1 MNELFNS
8 LLGLDE
14 LGFGAQDVAFELA
27 RPLAP
32 WMWALA
38 ALLAALASWWCYRR
52 LIGPRLARGGL
63 AFVRTLVLLLVVV
76 LIAGPRLVRE
86 RTRVEADWVVVL
98 ADRSAS
104 MVMPDAP
111 GGITRDAQLARAL
124 RDSSDAWASIARSK
138 RVLWLGFDA
147 GAYELPVAPGPTA
160 SSTAGPTPELGEP
173 DGRRTAL
180 GASIEQALRR
190 IAARPTSGIVIL
202 SDGRS
207 SDTLDRASLRRLLS
221 DQIPVFTVP
230 LGSPEPAPDLA
241 VTGVDAPELAF
252 VRDSTPVV
260 VELERLG
267 RGLVDPASLV
277 QLVDEGTGEVLAERP
292 IGDALDENASAR
304 VTLTPKGE
312 TPGARRWIARVVP
325 RGDDLISGN
334 NEMSL
339 GIELVDR
346 PLRVLYLD
354 GYPRW
359 ENRYVKNLLLRESSI
374 RSSSLLLAAN
384 RRYTQE
390 GDVTITR
397 LPMSPGEW
405 EEYDVIILGDLRS
418 DLLGRSQLE
427 ALREHIAVRG
437 AGLLWIGGEGAT
449 PETWFE
455 TPLGDLLPMR
465 SGGALESGRLDAWD
479 EDVTLVRTPEG
490 ARLGVLE
497 LGDVPG
503 VWPARLSDPRTGW
516 SRLRWMQR
524 IDPSRIKPAASVLA
538 AGVPVSAFTPELLDD
553 QGALALGAGSPAL
566 LSMRYGAGRIVY
578 VATDEIWRWRYGRG
592 EDLPERFWLPL
603 VRMLGRE
610 GLARSGRSALLRVTP
625 KRGQVGRSARLS
637 LELLDQSLVD
647 AAPASVRIEITRN
660 DASVGSRPVELR
672 LAPEGAL
679 GEDGDSPRSFGSSWA
694 TNEAGTYT
702 VRVTEP
708 LLAPL
713 GLSAT
718 LEVWPSDDERRRPE
732 TDHASLAALSEQTGG
747 RVVPASELAQLE
759 ELLPNRELVMTGPRE
774 VRPLWDRPIVLALLI
789 LLLTVEWVGRRLI
802 RLA

>member
-1 MNELFNS
+1 MNDLLNS
-8 LLGLDE
+8 VLGLDE
-14 LGFGAQDVAFELA
+14 MGFGAQDVVFELA

-32 WMWALA
+32 WMWAIGIG
-38 ALLAALASWWCYRR
+38 LAALASWWSYRR
-52 LIGPRLARGGL
+52 LIGPRPARGGL
-63 AFVRTLVLLLVVV
+63 ADVRTLTLPLEQL
-76 LIAGPRLVRE
+76 LIAGPQLVRE
-86 RTRVEADWVVVL
+86 RTRVESDWVVVL

-104 MVMPDAP
+104 MSVPDGP

-124 RDSSDAWASIARSK
+124 RDSSETWESIAQSK

-147 GAYELPVAPGPTA
+147 GAYELQNDGAAPD
-160 SSTAGPTPELGEP
+160 LGDP

-190 IAARPTSGIVIL
+190 VAARPTSGIVVL

-207 SDTLDRASLRRLLS
+207 SDGLDRTSLRRLQG
-221 DQIPVFTVP
+221 DQIPVFSVP
-230 LGSPEPAPDLA
+230 LGSPEPSSDLG
-241 VTGVDAPELAF
+241 VTAIEAPELAF

-267 RGLVDPASLV
+267 EGRVDPDSVV
-277 QLVDEGTGEVLAERP
+277 QLLDEATGEVLAEQP
-292 IGDALDENASAR
+292 VGDALDESSTAR

-312 TPGARRWIARVVP
+312 SPGARRWIARVIP
-325 RGDDLISGN
+325 RGDDLIADN
-334 NEMSL
+334 NEMSVA
-339 GIELVDR
+339 IELVDR

-359 ENRYVKNLLLRESSI
+359 ENHYLKQLLLREGSI
-374 RSSSLLLAAN
+374 RSSSLLLAAD

-390 GDVTITR
+390 GDVAITR
-397 LPMSPGEW
+397 LPQSPGEW
-405 EEYDVIILGDLRS
+405 EEYDVIVLGDLRS

-449 PETWFE
+449 PDTWFE
-455 TPLGDLLPMR
+455 TPLGDLLPVR
-465 SGGALESGRLDAWD
+465 SASGLSLDSPRLDAWD

-497 LGDVPG
+497 LSDTPG

-516 SRLRWMQR
+516 SRLRWMQKIEAAR
-524 IDPSRIKPAASVLA
+524 VKPAASVLA
-538 AGVPVSAFTPELLDD
+538 SGVPVSAFSPELLDE
-553 QGALALGAGSPAL
+553 QGAGALLVGSPGV
-566 LSMRYGAGRIVY
+566 LSMRYGAGRVVY

-610 GLARSGRSALLRVTP
+610 GLARSGRSALFRATP
-625 KRGQVGRSARLS
+625 KRGEVGRNVRLS

-647 AAPASVRIEITRN
+647 AAPTSVRIEITSN
-660 DASVGSRPVELR
+660 DAGVGSRPVELR
-672 LAPEGAL
+672 LSPEGVL
-679 GEDGDSPRSFGSSWA
+679 DSDNDSARSFGSSWA
-694 TNEAGTYT
+694 TNEAGSYT

-718 LEVWPSDDERRRPE
+718 LEVWPSDDERRNPE
-732 TDHASLAALSEQTGG
+732 TDHASLTELSEQTGG
-747 RVVPASELAQLE
+747 RVVPVSQMSDLAN
-759 ELLPNRELVMTGPRE
+759 LLPNRELVMTGPRE
-774 VRPLWDRPIVLALLI
+774 VSPLWDRPLVLAMLI
-789 LLLTVEWVGRRLI
+789 LLLAVEWVGRRLI

>member
-1 MNELFNS
+1 MNELLNS
-8 LLGLDE
+8 ILGLDE
-14 LGFGAQDVAFELA
+14 LGFGAQDVALELA

-32 WMWALA
+32 WVWAMGA
-38 ALLAALASWWCYRR
+38 VLAALASWWCYRR
-52 LIGPRLARGGL
+52 LIGPRAARGAL
-63 AFVRTLVLLLVVV
+63 AVVRTLTLLLVLLL
-76 LIAGPRLVRE
+76 IAGPQLVRE
-86 RTRVEADWVVVL
+86 RTRIESDWVVVL

-104 MVMPDAP
+104 MQVPDAP
-111 GGITRDAQLARAL
+111 GGTTRNAQL
-124 RDSSDAWASIARSK
+124 SDALNRSSAAWSAIAQSK

-147 GAYELPVAPGPTA
+147 GAYELTGDA
-160 SSTAGPTPELGEP
+160 PTPELGEA

-190 IAARPTSGIVIL
+190 VAARPTSGIVVL

-207 SDTLDRASLRRLLS
+207 SDALDRASLRRLQS
-221 DQIPVFTVP
+221 DQIPVFSVP
-230 LGSPEPAPDLA
+230 LGSPDPAPDLG
-241 VTGVDAPELAF
+241 VTGVEAPELAF

-267 RGLVDPASLV
+267 EGRVDPDSLV
-277 QLVDEGTGEVLAERP
+277 QLVDESTGEVLAERP
-292 IGDALDENASAR
+292 VGDALDASASAR

-325 RGDDLISGN
+325 RGDDLISDN

-339 GIELVDR
+339 AIELVDR

-390 GDVTITR
+390 GDVAITR
-397 LPMSPGEW
+397 LPQSPGEW
-405 EEYDVIILGDLRS
+405 EEFDVIVLGDLRS

-427 ALREHIAVRG
+427 ALREHVAVRG

-455 TPLGDLLPMR
+455 TPLGDLLPVR
-465 SGGALESGRLDAWD
+465 SGASLDSGRLNTWD

-497 LGDVPG
+497 LGDAPG
-503 VWPARLSDPRTGW
+503 AWPMRLSDPRTGW
-516 SRLRWMQR
+516 SRLRWMQKIGPER
-524 IDPSRIKPAASVLA
+524 VKPAASVLA
-538 AGVPVSAFTPELLDD
+538 AGVPASAFTPELLDD
-553 QGALALGAGSPAL
+553 QGAGALGAGSPAL
-566 LSMRYGAGRIVY
+566 LSMRYGAGRVVY

-603 VRMLGRE
+603 IRMLGRE
-610 GLARSGRSALLRVTP
+610 GLARSGRSALLRATP
-625 KRGQVGRSARLS
+625 KRGQVGASVRLS

-647 AAPASVRIEITRN
+647 AAPTSVRVEITRD
-660 DASVGSRPVELR
+660 DASAGSRPVELR
-672 LAPEGAL
+672 LSPEGVL
-679 GEDGDSPRSFGSSWA
+679 VEGDDSPRSFGSSWA
-694 TNEAGTYT
+694 TNEPGTYS

-713 GLSAT
+713 GLHAT

-732 TDHASLAALSEQTGG
+732 TDHDALAELAQQTGG
-747 RVVPASELAQLE
+747 QVVPVSQLGTLGD
-759 ELLPNRELVMTGPRE
+759 LLPNRELVMTGPRE
-774 VRPLWDRPIVLALLI
+774 VRPLWDRPLILALLI
-789 LLLTVEWVGRRLI
+789 TLLALEWVGRRLI

>member
-1 MNELFNS
+1 MSELLNT
-8 LLGLDE
+8 LLGLDD
-14 LGFGAQDVAFELA
+14 LAFGAQDVALELA

-32 WMWALA
+32 WMWAIG

-52 LIGPRLARGGL
+52 LIGPRPARGAL
-63 AFVRTLVLLLVVV
+63 AVVRTLTLLLVLLL
-76 LIAGPRLVRE
+76 IAGPQLVRE
-86 RTRVEADWVVVL
+86 RTRVESDWVVVL

-104 MVMPDAP
+104 MRVPDAP
-111 GGITRDAQLARAL
+111 GGATRDTQLGEAL
-124 RDSSDAWASIARSK
+124 SRSSETWRTIAESK

-147 GAYELPVAPGPTA
+147 GAYELQGE
-160 SSTAGPTPELGEP
+160 SSTPVLGDA

-190 IAARPTSGIVIL
+190 VAARPTSGIVVL

-207 SDTLDRASLRRLLS
+207 SDALDRASLRRLQS
-221 DQIPVFTVP
+221 DQIPVFPVP
-230 LGSPEPAPDLA
+230 LGSPEPAPDI
-241 VTGVDAPELAF
+241 GVVGVEAPELAF

-267 RGLVDPASLV
+267 AGRVDPDSLV
-277 QLVDEGTGEVLAERP
+277 QLVDEATGEVLAEQTV
-292 IGDALDENASAR
+292 GDALSENDAAR

-312 TPGARRWIARVVP
+312 APGARRWIARVVP
-325 RGDDLISGN
+325 VGDDLITDN
-334 NEMSL
+334 NEL
-339 GIELVDR
+339 PVAIELVDR

-359 ENRYVKNLLLRESSI
+359 ENRYVKNLLLRESLI

-390 GDVTITR
+390 GDVAITR
-397 LPMSPGEW
+397 LPQSPGEW
-405 EEYDVIILGDLRS
+405 EEYDVIVLGDLRS
-418 DLLGRSQLE
+418 ELLGRSQLE

-437 AGLLWIGGEGAT
+437 AGLLWIAGEGAT
-449 PETWFE
+449 PDTWFDS
-455 TPLGDLLPMR
+455 PLGDLLPVR
-465 SGGALESGRLDAWD
+465 SGGSLDSGRLEAWD

-497 LGDVPG
+497 LGDTPG
-503 VWPARLSDPRTGW
+503 AWPARLSDPRTGW

-524 IDPSRIKPAASVLA
+524 IGPDRVKPAASVLA
-538 AGVPVSAFTPELLDD
+538 AGVPASAFAPGLLDE
-553 QGALALGAGSPAL
+553 QGAGALGAGSPAI
-566 LSMRYGAGRIVY
+566 LSMRYGAGRVVY

-610 GLARSGRSALLRVTP
+610 GLTRSGRSALLRATP
-625 KRGQVGRSARLS
+625 KRGQVGSSLRLS

-647 AAPASVRIEITRN
+647 AAPTSVRVEITRN
-660 DASVGSRPVELR
+660 DATTGSRPVELR
-672 LAPEGAL
+672 LAPEGVVSE
-679 GEDGDSPRSFGSSWA
+679 GDGSARSFGSSWA
-694 TNEAGTYT
+694 TNEPGTYS

-718 LEVWPSDDERRRPE
+718 LEVWPSDDERRQPE
-732 TDHASLAALSEQTGG
+732 TDHAALGELAQQTGG
-747 RVVPASELAQLE
+747 QVVPVSQLGTLGD
-759 ELLPNRELVMTGPRE
+759 LLPNRELVMTGPRE
-774 VRPLWDRPIVLALLI
+774 VRPLWDRPLVLALLI
-789 LLLTVEWVGRRLI
+789 VMLALEWVGRRLI